1 MTGNEAFF
9 AAPILGDIVRTPDG
23 VVGIVIRMVEANPW
37 TEESL
42 YRVVV
47 RDGEGNISTWYDNVI
62 QTVLAR
68 PELKSVT
75 WYSGT
80 STAHRKT
87 PVPMWVL
94 LWTVPARE
102 PGENPPRFLTQLHGS
117 SQKKHCGTTIVTWS

>member
-1 MTGNEAFF
+1 MTGTEAFY

-23 VVGIVIRMVEANPW
+23 TVGIVIRMVEANPW

-68 PELKSVT
+68 PE
-75 WYSGT
+75 
-80 STAHRKT
+80 
-87 PVPMWVL
+87 
-94 LWTVPARE
+94 
-102 PGENPPRFLTQLHGS
+102 
-117 SQKKHCGTTIVTWS
+117 

>member
-1 MTGNEAFF
+1 MIGTEAFF

-68 PELKSVT
+68 PE
-75 WYSGT
+75 
-80 STAHRKT
+80 
-87 PVPMWVL
+87 
-94 LWTVPARE
+94 
-102 PGENPPRFLTQLHGS
+102 
-117 SQKKHCGTTIVTWS
+117 

>member
-1 MTGNEAFF
+1 MISNEAFF

-23 VVGIVIRMVEANPW
+23 IVGIVIRMVEANPW

-68 PELKSVT
+68 PE
-75 WYSGT
+75 
-80 STAHRKT
+80 
-87 PVPMWVL
+87 
-94 LWTVPARE
+94 
-102 PGENPPRFLTQLHGS
+102 
-117 SQKKHCGTTIVTWS
+117 

>member
-1 MTGNEAFF
+1 MIGTEAFF

-23 VVGIVIRMVEANPW
+23 IVGIVIRMVEANPW

-68 PELKSVT
+68 PE
-75 WYSGT
+75 
-80 STAHRKT
+80 
-87 PVPMWVL
+87 
-94 LWTVPARE
+94 
-102 PGENPPRFLTQLHGS
+102 
-117 SQKKHCGTTIVTWS
+117 

>member
-1 MTGNEAFF
+1 MISNEAFF

-47 RDGEGNISTWYDNVI
+47 RDGEGNISTWYDKVI

-68 PELKSVT
+68 PE
-75 WYSGT
+75 
-80 STAHRKT
+80 
-87 PVPMWVL
+87 
-94 LWTVPARE
+94 
-102 PGENPPRFLTQLHGS
+102 
-117 SQKKHCGTTIVTWS
+117 